1 MKVIAL
7 NCSPRKNQNTVKLL
21 NKALEGASEKG
32 ADTKLVHLYDQE
44 FKGCTGCLSC
54 KLTKNEKNPLC
65 IMKDSITE
73 LLKEMSEADVL
84 IFGSPIYFGDVTA
97 YARAIIE
104 RFAYPYFQ
112 YSKDHNSKCE
122 RTIKTAFIYNMNI
135 NEDGMKGRNYAHVF
149 DTIKSYLERLFGHSE
164 YMTACNTMPM
174 KDFSMYTHDY
184 FDVDSKKKSLEDQFP
199 IDLQKAYDMGAS
211 LV

>member
-1 MKVIAL
+1 
-7 NCSPRKNQNTVKLL
+7 
-21 NKALEGASEKG
+21 
-32 ADTKLVHLYDQE
+32 
-44 FKGCTGCLSC
+44 
-54 KLTKNEKNPLC
+54 
-65 IMKDSITE
+65 
-73 LLKEMSEADVL
+73 
-84 IFGSPIYFGDVTA
+84 
-97 YARAIIE
+97 
-104 RFAYPYFQ
+104 
-112 YSKDHNSKCE
+112 
-122 RTIKTAFIYNMNI
+122 MNI